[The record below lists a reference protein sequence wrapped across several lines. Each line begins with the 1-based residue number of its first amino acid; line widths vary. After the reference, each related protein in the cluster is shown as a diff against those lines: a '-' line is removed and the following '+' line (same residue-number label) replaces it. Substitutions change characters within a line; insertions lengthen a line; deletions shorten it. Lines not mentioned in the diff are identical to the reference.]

1 MKRIKIGGIWY
12 AIKTKELDDSLGETN
27 YANQII
33 YLDPKQTEPQRLA
46 SLIHEILH
54 CLNNQ
59 MSEEKVEFL
68 AQALNQ
74 VIIDNKLYGKKGT
87 IKWAFT
93 KCR

>member
-87 IKWAFT
+87 IK
-93 KCR
+93 